1 MRKRITFKKRL
12 VEIEM
17 AEACI
22 SNDFEHINIS
32 QRDVKGYNFEVRVN
46 NVFKNI
52 GIEYTS
58 NPLQNIALWK
68 RYQGI
73 GTDFKIPLWNWEIEA
88 KYSDAKIFPSWIDRS
103 WIPRFKNGTFKVTV
117 HNRGMK
123 LSTNSL
129 EKCFIRDIYLVEI
142 GYLRYVLK
150 AEMKHRLEA
159 NKVFEP
165 KNTKKQDTKNQNS
178 EKQKQ
183 NSEIE
188 GLEPESSKSSATFR
202 NKIET
207 KLKKVSMNLLSSA
220 RMLVLKLWKASRRVF
235 YGCSQRVSI

>member
-1 MRKRITFKKRL
+1 MSEEPTCKSIDL
-12 VEIEM
+12 E
-17 AEACI
+17 
-22 SNDFEHINIS
+22 NINVS
-32 QRDVKGYNFEVRVN
+32 ERDIKGYRFEFETDSVLHSL
-46 NVFKNI
+46 K
-52 GIEYTS
+52 IEYLS
-58 NPLQNIALWK
+58 NPLQSIELWK
-68 RYQGI
+68 RYQGK
-73 GTDFKIPLWNWEIEA
+73 GSDFKIPLWNWEIEA
-88 KYSDAKIFPSWIDRS
+88 KCSDGKVFPSWIDRS

-129 EKCFIRDIYLVEI
+129 ERCFIHDIYLVEI

-150 AEMKHRLEA
+150 AEMKYRSRANKLLEA
-159 NKVFEP
+159 